1 MDVATLDALK
11 DFVERRKREGGAP
24 TDF

>member
-1 MDVATLDALK
+1 MDPAIREELDA
-11 DFVERRKREGGAP
+11 FVERRKREGGAP